1 VLLEGLRVVELG
13 VWVAGPGAGG
23 VLADWGADVVKVE
36 PPEGDPM
43 RKLFAAY
50 AGIEVAGNPPFDLD
64 NRGKRS
70 VVLDLMSEEGK
81 DAIDKL
87 LATTDVFL
95 SNLRPDALERMG
107 LGHAEL
113 LTRFPRLVYAS
124 VTGFGLEGAERDR
137 AAYDLGAFWART
149 GIPHLLVPKGNDP
162 PGIRGGLGDH
172 VTGLATVAGI
182 LAALRERDRTGVG
195 QLVSTSLLRTG
206 IYCVGWDIGIQLRY
220 ERLQSTRGRTFAPN
234 PLINS
239 YKCGDDKW
247 LFLIGLE
254 SSRHWPKLVAALGHD
269 DWLTDER
276 FVDAVSRAKN
286 CEALIGL
293 IDADLGTASRDEWA
307 KRFDEHDVWWAPV
320 QTPAEVVQDEQAIA
334 AGAFVDVPDGRG
346 GTFRAVAT
354 PVTFGNG
361 EARPRGP
368 VPALGQHTE
377 EVLAELDA
385 T

>member
-1 VLLEGLRVVELG
+1 M
-13 VWVAGPGAGG
+13 
-23 VLADWGADVVKVE
+23 ADWGADVVKVE

-70 VVLDLMSEEGK
+70 VVLDLMSDDGK
-81 DAIDKL
+81 AAFDKL

-113 LTRFPRLVYAS
+113 LARFPRLVYAS
-124 VTGFGLEGAERDR
+124 VTGFGLDGPERDR

-149 GIPHLLVPKGNDP
+149 GIPHLLVPKGTDP

-172 VTGLATVAGI
+172 VTGLATVAGV

-220 ERLQSTRGRTFAPN
+220 ERLQSTRGRTLAPN
-234 PLINS
+234 PLLNS
-239 YKCGDDKW
+239 YRTSDDKW

-254 SSRHWPKLVAALGHD
+254 SARHWPKLVAALGHD
-269 DWLTDER
+269 EWLTDER
-276 FVDAVSRAKN
+276 FADAASRAKN
-286 CEALIGL
+286 CEVLVSL
-293 IDADLGTASRDEWA
+293 IDADLVTATRDEWA

-320 QTPAEVVQDEQAIA
+320 QTPAEVVQDPQAIA

-361 EARPRGP
+361 EAHPRGP
-368 VPALGQHTE
+368 VPALGEHTE
-377 EVLAELDA
+377 QVLAELDA
-385 T
+385 L